1 MRRDEHDKH
10 NRKVARIQYASDC
23 LLWWSRVLVRPLKVR
38 WQPLHQERLHPP
50 GSVGIIPPRID
61 VLTLTPGT
69 LECTIFPPQRMD
81 VDVTLIDVEEVVD
94 IREHRHG

>member
-1 MRRDEHDKH
+1 VEQGVGEVIEGALAAVTP
-10 NRKVARIQYASDC
+10 VAFT
-23 LLWWSRVLVRPLKVR
+23 
-38 WQPLHQERLHPP
+38 P
-50 GSVGIIPPRID
+50 GSVVIIPPRID

-69 LECTIFPPQRMD
+69 LECTIVPPQRMD